1 MYGETNNDHGY
12 PQIGD
17 HPQGWDSRE
26 QTKEYWTQV
35 GNAELKKGLKYH
47 KKCII
52 LKINK
57 ALELNRN
64 SRKAK
69 NVVLFMGDGMGFPS
83 VTAGRIQRGQRNGQS
98 GESFRTAMEQ
108 LSYAGMSKTYNINYQ
123 IPDSAATA
131 TAFLCGA
138 KKWFQIFNY

>member
-1 MYGETNNDHGY
+1 M
-12 PQIGD
+12 
-17 HPQGWDSRE
+17 
-26 QTKEYWTQV
+26 
-35 GNAELKKGLKYH
+35 
-47 KKCII
+47 
-52 LKINK
+52 
-57 ALELNRN
+57 
-64 SRKAK
+64 
-69 NVVLFMGDGMGFPS
+69 LFMGDGMGFPS

-138 KKWFQIFNY
+138 KKRFEIENLTMSKNLNF

>member
-1 MYGETNNDHGY
+1 
-12 PQIGD
+12 
-17 HPQGWDSRE
+17 
-26 QTKEYWTQV
+26 
-35 GNAELKKGLKYH
+35 
-47 KKCII
+47 
-52 LKINK
+52 
-57 ALELNRN
+57 
-64 SRKAK
+64 
-69 NVVLFMGDGMGFPS
+69 MGDGMGFPS

-138 KKWFQIFNY
+138 KKRFEIENLLMLKNLNV

>member
-1 MYGETNNDHGY
+1 M
-12 PQIGD
+12 
-17 HPQGWDSRE
+17 
-26 QTKEYWTQV
+26 
-35 GNAELKKGLKYH
+35 
-47 KKCII
+47 
-52 LKINK
+52 NK

-138 KKWFQIFNY
+138 KKWFEIENLMLKNPNF